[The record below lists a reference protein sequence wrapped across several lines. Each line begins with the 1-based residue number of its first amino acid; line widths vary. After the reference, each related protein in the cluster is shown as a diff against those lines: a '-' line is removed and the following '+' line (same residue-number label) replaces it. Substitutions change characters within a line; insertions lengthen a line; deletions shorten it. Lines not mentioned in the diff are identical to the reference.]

1 MNLFQ
6 QFAFKSFG
14 YLDFRA
20 GLAELV
26 SQPEAAGYIKI
37 LLVEAGGKVVVDF
50 QKYHLT
56 HATLFFINAGQPFH
70 LDEAC
75 AGTALYYNRDFY
87 CVEIHDRE
95 VACDGI
101 LFHNAYEI
109 PSVRVEEAAAPA
121 VANLLQAVRQELA
134 HADASQEEMLRLL
147 LKQLIIKAT
156 RLWKQ
161 QHGAVS
167 EQALQEVEFARTFS
181 QLVEWHYRRCHTVAD
196 YAALLHL
203 TPKALHKR
211 LARGGRAAPNDIIKN
226 RIVLEAKR
234 LLAHTPLLVKEIAY
248 KLGYEDTSYFSRFFA
263 QQTGTTPH
271 LFRLRYRLEPGPGEN
286 VLAMSPTVP

>member
-1 MNLFQ
+1 MSLFR

-14 YLDFRA
+14 YLEFRA
-20 GLAELV
+20 GLAELL

-37 LLVEAGGKVVVDF
+37 LLVEAGGEVVVDF
-50 QKYHLT
+50 QEFRLAQ
-56 HATLFFINAGQPFH
+56 ATLFFLNAGQYFH
-70 LDEAC
+70 LSEGC

-87 CVEIHDRE
+87 CVEIHDQE

-109 PSVRVEEAAAPA
+109 PSVQVEGAAAPA
-121 VANLLQAVRQELA
+121 IAYLLQAIRQELA

-161 QHGAVS
+161 QHGAVD
-167 EQALQEVEFARTFS
+167 EQAQQEVEFARTFS

-196 YAALLHL
+196 YAALLYL

-211 LARGGRAAPNDIIKN
+211 LARSGHAPPSDVIHN

-234 LLAHTPLLVKEIAY
+234 LLAHTSLRVKEIAY
-248 KLGYEDTSYFSRFFA
+248 KLGYDDSSYFSRFFA
-263 QQTGTTPH
+263 QQAGTTPH
-271 LFRLRYRLEPGPGEN
+271 LFRVRYRLAAGPGEN
-286 VLAMSPTVP
+286 VLSMSPTVS

>member
-1 MNLFQ
+1 MTLFR

-14 YLDFRA
+14 YLDFDA
-20 GLAELV
+20 GSAERV
-26 SQPEAAGYIKI
+26 RQAVAGSFIQI
-37 LLVEAGGKVVVDF
+37 LFVEAGGRVVVDF
-50 QKYHLT
+50 EEYQLDQ
-56 HATLFFINAGQPFH
+56 AALFFLNVGQH
-70 LDEAC
+70 YALDATC
-75 AGTALYYNRDFY
+75 AGTVLYYNRDFY

-109 PSVRVEEAAAPA
+109 PVVRVDAAAGPA
-121 VANLLQAVRQELA
+121 VAALLRAIRQELGQ
-134 HADASQEEMLRLL
+134 ADAHQEEMVRLL
-147 LKQLIIKAT
+147 LKQLIIMAT
-156 RLWKQ
+156 RGWKQ
-161 QHGAVS
+161 QHGVAG
-167 EQALQEVEFARTFS
+167 EAARQAVEFARTFS
-181 QLVEWHYRRCHTVAD
+181 QLVEWHFRRHHTVAE

-211 LARGGRAAPNDIIKN
+211 LARSGHAPPNEVIKS

-248 KLGYEDTSYFSRFFA
+248 QLGYEDTSYFSRLFA

-271 LFRLRYRLEPGPGEN
+271 DFRRRYQSETPLGEN
-286 VLAMSPTVP
+286 VRTMSPMVP

>member
-1 MNLFQ
+1 MLFQ

-14 YLDFRA
+14 YVEFSA
-20 GLAELV
+20 GLAELA
-26 SQPEAAGYIKI
+26 SQPEAASFIKI
-37 LLVEAGGKVVVDF
+37 FLVEAGGNVVVDF
-50 QKYHLT
+50 QEYHLT
-56 HATLFFINAGQPFH
+56 HPTLFFLNAGQYYH

-75 AGTALYYNRDFY
+75 AGTALCYNRDFY

-109 PSVRVEEAAAPA
+109 PSVRVDGAAGPA
-121 VANLLQAVRQELA
+121 VAHVLQAIKQELM
-134 HADASQEEMLRLL
+134 HPDSGQEEMLRLF

-167 EQALQEVEFARTFS
+167 EQARQEVEFARTFS
-181 QLVEWHYRRCHTVAD
+181 QLVEWHYRRHHTVAD

-203 TPKALHKR
+203 TPKALSKR
-211 LARGGRAAPNDIIKN
+211 LARNGHAAPNDIIKN

-248 KLGYEDTSYFSRFFA
+248 ALGYEDTSYFSRLFV
-263 QQTGTTPH
+263 QQAGTTPH
-271 LFRLRYRLEPGPGEN
+271 LFRLRYQQAAAPGEN
-286 VLAMSPTVP
+286 VLAMSPMVS

>member
-1 MNLFQ
+1 MLFQ

-14 YLDFRA
+14 YVEFRA
-20 GLAELV
+20 GLAELA
-26 SQPEAAGYIKI
+26 SQPEAASFIKI
-37 LLVEAGGKVVVDF
+37 VLVEAGGNVIVDF
-50 QKYHLT
+50 QEYHLT
-56 HATLFFINAGQPFH
+56 HPTLFFLNAGQYHH

-109 PSVRVEEAAAPA
+109 PSVRVEGDAGPA
-121 VANLLQAVRQELA
+121 VAQVLQAIKQELT
-134 HADASQEEMLRLL
+134 HPDSSQEEMLRLL

-167 EQALQEVEFARTFS
+167 EQARQEVEFARTFS
-181 QLVEWHYRRCHTVAD
+181 QLVEWHYRRHHTVAD

-203 TPKALHKR
+203 TPKALSKR
-211 LARGGRAAPNDIIKN
+211 LARSGHAAPNDIIKN
-226 RIVLEAKR
+226 RIILEAKR

-248 KLGYEDTSYFSRFFA
+248 ALGYEDTSYFSRLFA
-263 QQTGTTPH
+263 QQAGTTTH
-271 LFRLRYRLEPGPGEN
+271 LFRQRYLQAALPGEI
-286 VLAMSPTVP
+286 VRAMSPSVS